1 MINCFFILFFL
12 KVVCAWFIYSVWGGG
27 VLVEGETRSKEEI
40 EIWTQG
46 EGKGGR
52 KVTI

>member
-1 MINCFFILFFL
+1 MINCFLFYFFWPVGGAGL
-12 KVVCAWFIYSVWGGG
+12 THRGGG

-46 EGKGGR
+46 GGKGGR

>member
-1 MINCFFILFFL
+1 MIILFFL
-12 KVVCAWFIYSVWGGG
+12 KVVCAWFIYSGGGG